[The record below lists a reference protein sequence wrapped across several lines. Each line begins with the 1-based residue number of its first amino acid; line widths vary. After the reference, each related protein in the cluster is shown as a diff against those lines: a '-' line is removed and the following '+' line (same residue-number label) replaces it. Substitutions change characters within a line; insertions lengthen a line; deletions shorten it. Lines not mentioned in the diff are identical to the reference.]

1 MLSREMLQ
9 EALQQYD
16 FDQLARHEPN
26 GRRRIR
32 LLALAHLKEGR
43 NYVET
48 AQALRTTRHAVMR
61 WLQWFAS
68 GGMTRLAGVMHTWS
82 TQRLP
87 KAQEEAFRQ
96 AVLRLQAERGGGRV
110 RGEDIRQLLDEQF
123 HVHYSRDSVYRLL
136 KRLKM
141 AWISVRSINPDA
153 DPTAQAEFKKKL
165 YQAGAGRS
173 AARRHAGA
181 GRHLVSG

>member
-9 EALQQYD
+9 EELQKYD
-16 FDQLARHEPN
+16 FDQLARREPN

-32 LLALAHLKEGR
+32 LLALAHLKAGR
-43 NYVET
+43 NYVEV

-61 WLQWFAS
+61 WMQWFAA
-68 GGMTRLAGVMHTWS
+68 GGMARLAGVPHTWS
-82 TQRLP
+82 TRKLP

-96 AVLRLQAERGGGRV
+96 AVEQLQAERGGGRV
-110 RGEDIRQLLDEQF
+110 RAEDIRQLLDEQF

-141 AWISVRSINPDA
+141 AWISVRSIHPDA
-153 DPTAQAEFKKKL
+153 NPAAQAEFKEKFHPT
-165 YQAGAGRS
+165 GAGRS
-173 AARRHAGA
+173 TARPHA
-181 GRHLVSG
+181 